1 MQLAARCLSIAEAS
15 FSLLTVGAL
24 SDLSG
29 AAWEMTS
36 SVMGTEVTVAQGDA
50 VDFTSGEADVEV
62 SAIGCT
68 YFLSIISNASFVL
81 GYLYLKLS
89 DIIKMT

>member
-1 MQLAARCLSIAEAS
+1 
-15 FSLLTVGAL
+15 
-24 SDLSG
+24 
-29 AAWEMTS
+29 MTS

-50 VDFTSGEADVEV
+50 VNFTSGEADVEV

-81 GYLYLKLS
+81 GYLYCSQLNISEL
-89 DIIKMT
+89 ICIKNQPHFRR